1 MKHLR
6 ASLRLLGLVTWTL
19 VVFAV
24 FLPLR
29 ILCSP
34 FRRTVLSM
42 QASTFGA
49 WARGAAAIVGM
60 RIRRRGTPPRP
71 PFVLVS
77 NHLSYMDIV
86 LLATQVDAFFVAKSE
101 VASWPL
107 IGPLARSLN
116 TIFVERG
123 NRGDAGRVVELMQEI
138 LRAGHGVVFFPEG
151 TSSDGSDVL
160 RFKSALF
167 DAPIR
172 MGCPVHAAAI
182 SYEAPPGWPPAG
194 LSVCW
199 WGEMTFPDHLYRLLQ
214 MPWFEAQL
222 IFGEG
227 VQTQTDRRAFADA
240 TRDAVRKGFVPAP
253 AQRSFG

>member
-6 ASLRLLGLVTWTL
+6 ASVRVLGLVLWTIL
-19 VVFAV
+19 VFAV

-29 ILCSP
+29 VIFFWWRAQIMRMQTVT
-34 FRRTVLSM
+34 FRV
-42 QASTFGA
+42 
-49 WARGAAAIVGM
+49 WARGASAIIGM
-60 RIRRRGTPPRP
+60 RVRRKGSPPQP

-77 NHLSYMDIV
+77 NHLSYIDIV
-86 LLATQVDAFFVAKSE
+86 LLATQLDAFFVAKSE
-101 VASWPL
+101 VANWPA

-123 NRGDAGRVVELMQEI
+123 NRGDADRVVDLMEEI

-151 TSSDGSDVL
+151 TSSDGSDVMH
-160 RFKSALF
+160 FKSALF

-172 MGCPVHAAAI
+172 MGYPVHAAAI
-182 SYEAPPGWPPAG
+182 AYEAPEGWPPAG
-194 LSVCW
+194 ESICW

-214 MPWFEAQL
+214 MPWFEAQIL
-222 IFGEG
+222 FGEG
-227 VQTQTDRRAFADA
+227 VRTQLDRRAFADA
-240 TRDAVRKGFVPAP
+240 TREAVRKGFVPAP

>member
-6 ASLRLLGLVTWTL
+6 ASSRVLGLVLWIIL
-19 VVFAV
+19 VFTI

-29 ILCSP
+29 VICFP
-34 FRRTVLSM
+34 FRPLIMRM
-42 QASTFGA
+42 QAATFGI
-49 WARGAAAIVGM
+49 WARGTAAIIGM
-60 RIRRRGTPPRP
+60 RIRRQGSPPKP
-71 PFVLVS
+71 PFVMVS
-77 NHLSYMDIV
+77 NHLSYTDVV
-86 LLATQVDAFFVAKSE
+86 LLATQLDAFFVAKSD
-101 VASWPL
+101 VASWPA

-123 NRGDAGRVVELMQEI
+123 NRGDANRVVDLMEEI

-160 RFKSALF
+160 HFKSALF

-172 MGCPVHAAAI
+172 MGYPVHAAAI
-182 SYEAPPGWPPAG
+182 AYEVPEGWPPAN

-214 MPWFEAQL
+214 MPWFEAQV

-227 VQTQTDRRAFADA
+227 VQTHLDRRAFADA
-240 TRDAVRKGFVPAP
+240 TRDAVRKGYMPAP
-253 AQRSFG
+253 AQRSCG